1 LLALCVGGAAQAAG
15 PKLTGTVLSD
25 AGKPLP
31 GASVFIYT
39 AAPKEGVG
47 ILCPSCYPDCRKQA
61 KSDGQGQFA
70 IADMDGALLFKV
82 LVVAKGFRPEF
93 VSKVDPADGPVEA
106 ALKPVETSDDP
117 KQRMRGRVVG
127 PEGKPVY
134 GAVVNI
140 RGVTRGQS
148 TRFGGNPD
156 VDPTAVTDEAGEF
169 VIHGREPFEA
179 VGVDVVARALA
190 KGIFAHLATGDT
202 VHELKLSEGVSI
214 QGRLMKNG
222 KPLDGVEVG
231 IAGAERSSE
240 IFVGNYSVAT
250 DEEGRFAFVNLPART
265 AYYVYGI
272 MKSLKDEGALAAR
285 LVRTQDDGSTLDTGD
300 LKVEPG
306 FTVSGFVHLTD
317 GKEIPRKTR
326 ISLGREDAWDSQQ
339 MDLDSRGHFK
349 FTGVPAESVHV
360 STRVSGYRL
369 SARNASVDPLN
380 TSSLIGR
387 IHTNR
392 TDLLIELEPGPRH
405 DRLDG
410 DQQAT
415 RAEPLRGV
423 EGAGQ
428 AGGDI
433 KVVGKVVDAD
443 TGKPLA
449 QFTVTEGRKD
459 NYRESFNWFS
469 SRKTTHSDGAFTAYF
484 TKQQQPPAV
493 LIEAEG
499 YLPQA
504 SGAVAT
510 AETNVTFALKKGS
523 GYQGVLLRPDGKPAA
538 DVKVYLT
545 DMKDGVYIDGVKL
558 AVRENIYRG
567 TRVNRADAEG
577 RFSFTPQ
584 IDAYS
589 IIVVDDAGF
598 AQVPVEDL
606 ARNPN
611 MRLQAWARIEG
622 ELKIGSKPG
631 ANEAVRLWPAH
642 IPYEYHPR
650 SSPPLS
656 IFLNTTTDAAGK
668 FQFER
673 VPPIAVEVYHEPK
686 VRDSRMGMT
695 AMAQTTKLLLQPGET
710 RLLTLGG
717 KGRPVTGRMVVN
729 DYEGKIDWRADAHM
743 METLVPNPP
752 ELPDLLSASRQFG
765 ESMRAASTD
774 EERAAAR
781 ASFDRQHEEM
791 IRKTRAFY
799 ATDAGREYHF
809 AKKRYALNFAQDG
822 SFRIEDVPGGKYTL
836 TMDLREGSGDSPSS
850 RFSAPRIGEVQKEI
864 EVPASS
870 GGRSDEAFD
879 LGSIEVQSRRPLK
892 TGKAAPDFEVSTIDD
907 KKIKLGDFKGKYLLL
922 DFWAVWCGP
931 CVAETPNL
939 KETYEAFKN
948 DPRFAMVGLS
958 LDPAANAPRD
968 YTKKNKLGWTQGFL
982 GEWSKTDLPAR
993 YGVEG
998 IPSIFLIGP
1007 DGKIVAKDLRGE
1019 AIRST
1024 VESALR
1030 KKQ

>member
-1 LLALCVGGAAQAAG
+1 MKSILRSGSRFSWHCAYGSVLLVLCVAGAARAEG
-15 PKLTGTVLSD
+15 PKLTGTVLNET
-25 AGKPLP
+25 GKPLP

-47 ILCPSCYPDCRKQA
+47 IRCPSCYPDCRKQA
-61 KSDGQGQFA
+61 KSDRQGQFA
-70 IADMDGALLFKV
+70 IEDMDGTLLFKV
-82 LVVAKGFRPEF
+82 LVVAKGYRPEF

-106 ALKPVETSDDP
+106 ALKPVQASDDP
-117 KQRMRGRVVG
+117 KHRMRGRVVG
-127 PEGKPVY
+127 PDGKPVH

-190 KGIFAHLATGDT
+190 KGIFSRLATGDA
-202 VHELKLSEGVSI
+202 VHELKLVEGVSV

-222 KPLDGVEVG
+222 KPLAGVEVG

-250 DEEGRFAFVNLPART
+250 DDEGRFAFVNLPART
-265 AYYVYGI
+265 AYHVYGI
-272 MKSLKDEGALAAR
+272 MKSLKAQGALGAR
-285 LVRTQDDGSTLDTGD
+285 PVRTQDDGSTLDTGD

-360 STRVSGYRL
+360 STRVTGYRL

-380 TSSLIGR
+380 TSSLIGH
-387 IHTNR
+387 IHTNK

-433 KVVGKVVDAD
+433 KVVGKVVDKE

-459 NYRESFNWFS
+459 NYREGFNWFS
-469 SRKTTHSDGAFTAYF
+469 TRKTTHSDGAFTAYF

-499 YLPQA
+499 YMPQA
-504 SGAVAT
+504 SGGLT
-510 AETNVTFALKKGS
+510 MAETNVTFALKKGS
-523 GYQGVLLRPDGKPAA
+523 GYKGVLLRPDGKPAA

-545 DMKDGVYIDGVKL
+545 DMKDGVYVSGEKL
-558 AVRENIYRG
+558 EVRENIYRG
-567 TRVNRADAEG
+567 TKSSLTDAEG
-577 RFSFTPQ
+577 RFSFAPQ

-589 IIVVDDAGF
+589 VIVVDDAGF
-598 AQVPVEDL
+598 AQVRAEDL
-606 ARNPN
+606 ARDPQV
-611 MRLQAWARIEG
+611 RLQAWARIEG

-631 ANEAVRLWPAH
+631 ANESVRLWPAH
-642 IPYEYHPR
+642 IPYGHHPR
-650 SSPPLS
+650 PSPPLN
-656 IFLNTTTDAAGK
+656 IYFNTTTDAEGK
-668 FQFER
+668 FLFAR
-673 VPPIAVEVYHEPK
+673 VPLIAVEVYHEPK
-686 VRDSRMGMT
+686 VRDSRTGPT
-695 AMAQTTKLLLQPGET
+695 PMAQTTKLLLQPGET

-717 KGRPVTGRMVVN
+717 KGRPVTGRIVVKGY
-729 DYEGKIDWRADAHM
+729 DRSIDWRADLHM
-743 METLVPNPP
+743 LETLVPNPP
-752 ELPDLLSASRQFG
+752 ELPDFLEHSRQYYR
-765 ESMRAASTD
+765 ETARAASTD
-774 EERAAAR
+774 EEKAAAR
-781 ASFDRQHEEM
+781 ASFDRQQQEL
-791 IRKTRAFY
+791 IQKTKAFY
-799 ATDAGREYHF
+799 ASDAAWEYQF

-836 TMDLREGSGDSPSS
+836 KVELREGSGEGPS
-850 RFSAPRIGEVQKEI
+850 RYSAPRIGGVEKEI
-864 EVPASS
+864 EVPASP
-870 GGRSDEAFD
+870 GGRSDERFD
-879 LGSIEVQSRRPLK
+879 LGTIEIQARQVVK
-892 TGKAAPDFEVSTIDD
+892 TGKAAALG
-907 KKIKLGDFKGKYLLL
+907 KK
-922 DFWAVWCGP
+922 P
-931 CVAETPNL
+931 E
-939 KETYEAFKN
+939 
-948 DPRFAMVGLS
+948 
-958 LDPAANAPRD
+958 
-968 YTKKNKLGWTQGFL
+968 
-982 GEWSKTDLPAR
+982 
-993 YGVEG
+993 
-998 IPSIFLIGP
+998 
-1007 DGKIVAKDLRGE
+1007 
-1019 AIRST
+1019 
-1024 VESALR
+1024 
-1030 KKQ
+1030 